1 VKKLERRSKSRTHK
15 HIRLYKVGLTARVEF
30 SRDEQSLGEDAF
42 KLGRRIDDIDVDEHI
57 TLISVHDDD
66 AIKDLRELKTS
77 KPKVKRVVIQEPSE
91 FTTTTTTF
99 SSKQISHDKGKAKMV
114 DKPVK
119 PKKKEQIRLDEEV
132 ALKLQ
137 AEFVEEERLARERE
151 LKNNLKPTLL

>member
-1 VKKLERRSKSRTHK
+1 MKYVADEAVHKVLGDSLVRAATTASSLEAEQDSGH
-15 HIRLYKVGLTARVEF
+15 
-30 SRDEQSLGEDAF
+30 EQSLVKDAF

-66 AIKDLRELKTS
+66 DVKDLGDE
-77 KPKVKRVVIQEPSE
+77 
-91 FTTTTTTF
+91 
-99 SSKQISHDKGKAKMV
+99 
-114 DKPVK
+114 PVK